1 MTRSQAICSSC
12 GRKGTRVRK
21 ISRAYG
27 TGAKEFLVRNIPTIN
42 CPHCGES
49 FLTAETL
56 HELERIKTHP
66 GKLAEKRKIAVV
78 EFPGGGDR
86 RIG

>member
-1 MTRSQAICSSC
+1 M
-12 GRKGTRVRK
+12 RK
-21 ISRAYG
+21 ISRTYG
-27 TGAKEFLVRNIPTIN
+27 RGAKEFLVRNIPTLR

-49 FLTAETL
+49 FLTAATL

-78 EFPGGGDR
+78 EFPGGPER
-86 RIG
+86 RTG